1 MEEAGPGW
9 RRRGLG
15 GGGGAEVRRW
25 VGRTKV
31 VRLAVRVVVGGRLD
45 GWAQGGTAVGETG
58 EGLEWGWGTLS
69 LAEPLE

>member
-1 MEEAGPGW
+1 M
-9 RRRGLG
+9 
-15 GGGGAEVRRW
+15 
-25 VGRTKV
+25 GRTKV